1 LGEGLGVRGL
11 QIPKRITIVTAG
23 PMGSEILK
31 TTLVMLFI
39 VWLMGSEI
47 LKTTLVTLF
56 IVWLMGSEI
65 LKITFNFLRRGQ
77 I

>member
-1 LGEGLGVRGL
+1 
-11 QIPKRITIVTAG
+11 
-23 PMGSEILK
+23 
-31 TTLVMLFI
+31 LFI